1 MATATMNNAQ
11 IAGVFEKISGLLGL
25 KGESVFTI
33 SAYQR
38 AARTTE
44 HLDSMRFGVAGVRRG
59 WCQERDIL
67 NTLPVREFLSFL
79 YRGT

>member
-1 MATATMNNAQ
+1 VATATMNNAQ
-11 IAGVFEKISGLLGL
+11 IAGVFEK
-25 KGESVFTI
+25 I